1 MTKSQQLAVE
11 RLHPTL
17 RMVAQESGVSITT
30 ASRVINNSP
39 HVSRTKRAAVQ
50 AAIAK
55 LGFVPNGIAKSL
67 VQGRSHTVGL
77 VAQFF
82 ESPFYARLLR
92 SVEETLSTAGYG
104 LVVSS
109 GHWNRREEEQC
120 VATLRA
126 RQVDGIIVLT
136 GALDDGFLKSL
147 AADLP
152 VVVTGRALHAPGLH
166 ALHSDDHQGALAA
179 TRHLLQLGHRRIVHI
194 AGTETHAD
202 AFERERGYR
211 DALREA
217 GIDADPALIVRGDY
231 REESGAQA
239 VEVLLARGVDF
250 TAVFA
255 ANDQM
260 ATGATQVLF
269 RRGLRVPEDVSVV
282 GFDDLLAAKFASPP
296 RTSVNLCVAELGRR
310 AALAMLDLLAGRT
323 PAITAPEPEL
333 VVRGST
339 HRAPSPQHIRP
350 QTSSH

>member
-39 HVSRTKRAAVQ
+39 HVSRAKRAAVQ

-67 VQGRSHTVGL
+67 VQGRSHTIGL

-152 VVVTGRALHAPGLH
+152 VVVTGRELHAPGLH

-179 TRHLLQLGHRRIVHI
+179 TRHLLQLGHRR
-194 AGTETHAD
+194 
-202 AFERERGYR
+202 
-211 DALREA
+211 A

-239 VEVLLARGVDF
+239 VDVMLARGVEF

-339 HRAPSPQHIRP
+339 HRAPTPQHIRP
-350 QTSSH
+350 QNPSH